1 MSQLWGLLI
10 ILIGCPLL
18 GAMPL
23 IAWIARALKGKRLA
37 QIGTRNISVSAAF
50 YHGGRLVGILAVG
63 SEALK
68 GIIAVSLAHT
78 FFPSQGYWE
87 LIALIALVIGRFAVG
102 RGAGT
107 TNVVWGFLLHDPL
120 ATTYISLVA
129 ALGFIV
135 LRSRE
140 KIKYGVLILIPVV
153 VAILHAEDI
162 ARILAATVLVALMG
176 WIYGQIPD
184 DLELP
189 LQQADPESQGMMA
202 YLQGENAIATLDD
215 ELDPAVV
222 GGKAATLAQ
231 LKRWGYPVPKGW
243 VLAPLDDPMILVD
256 FLQPSELSPLVVRSS
271 AIGEDTEQASAAGQY
286 TTVVNVTSN
295 QQLAEAIATVQAS
308 YHNPSAVQYRR
319 DRGAKDKGMGVV
331 VQQQVQSVYSGV
343 AFSRDPITQQGDA
356 VVIEALPGNPVQV
369 VSGKVT
375 PEEYRVFVVGD
386 EKLACVKFEGK
397 GRIPQAIIKQV
408 AYLVR
413 RLEKRYHGVPQDV
426 EWSYDGQTLW
436 VLQSRPITTLLPI
449 WTRKI
454 AAEVIPGVIHPL
466 TWSIN
471 RPLTCGVWGELFT
484 LVLGDRV
491 RGVDFNETADLHF
504 ARAYFNATFLGDIFL
519 RMGLPAESLDFLT
532 RGSKMSKPP
541 LNSTLENLPGL
552 TKLLQRE
559 INLEKDFKRDYRR
572 YFIPALTQL
581 ANELVEEFEPHQLL
595 NRVDMVLELLHRST
609 HYSILAPVSAALRQ
623 AVFGVKDEQIDHS
636 VTPEIASM
644 RSLQLLAADAKEIL
658 PEVNPETVFTQL
670 AQTPEGEKILYE
682 FEELLQD
689 YGYLSQVGTDISVPT
704 WREQPQLVQQIFIQL
719 LQQDEINPLTTEERK
734 RQRKLVQKRVDL
746 KGRVT
751 EVYSRLLAELR
762 WTFLSLEK
770 KWLEVGLL
778 NQVGDIFFLE
788 INEIRS
794 LVTGTDLVL
803 RNQLSDLIE
812 KRRSQ
817 HREDSQ
823 ITEIPYLVYGYNPPH
838 PTPTTIDRADNILLG
853 IPASH
858 GQVEGRVKVLRSLQE
873 AVDIDRSTI
882 LVVPY
887 TDSGWAPF
895 LVRAG
900 GLIAE
905 AGGKLS
911 HGAIVAREYG
921 IPAVMDVRGAT
932 YILQDGQSVKIDGS
946 KGIVELAKDWKP

>member
-1 MSQLWGLLI
+1 
-10 ILIGCPLL
+10 
-18 GAMPL
+18 MPL
-23 IAWIARALKGKRLA
+23 IAWITRAFTGKQLA

-50 YHGGRLVGILAVG
+50 YHGGRLAGILAVI

-68 GIIAVSLAHT
+68 GIIAVSLAHS
-78 FFPSQGYWE
+78 FFPSQGVWE
-87 LIALIALVIGRFAVG
+87 LVALIALVVGRYFVS

-107 TNVVWGFLLHDPL
+107 TNVVWGFLVHDPL
-120 ATTYISLVA
+120 ATIYVTLIA
-129 ALGFIV
+129 TLGFIV
-135 LRSRE
+135 LRDRQ
-140 KIKYGVLILIPVV
+140 KIKYGILILSPLV
-153 VAILHAEDI
+153 VAILHAGDFP
-162 ARILAATVLVALMG
+162 RIVAAITLAGLLG
-176 WIYGQIPD
+176 WIYNQIPD
-184 DLELP
+184 DLNLP
-189 LQQADPESQGMMA
+189 VQGAESDSQGMMS

-215 ELDPAVV
+215 ELDPAIV

-243 VLAPLDDPMILVD
+243 VLAPLDDPTVLVN

-271 AIGEDTEQASAAGQY
+271 AIGEDSAQASAAGQY
-286 TTVVNVTSN
+286 ETVVNVTS
-295 QQLAEAIATVQAS
+295 QEKLAEAIATVQAS
-308 YHNPSAVQYRR
+308 YNNPSAVKYRQ
-319 DRGAKDKGMGVV
+319 DRGAKDTGMGVLI
-331 VQQQVQSVYSGV
+331 QQQVQSVYSGV
-343 AFSRDPITQQGDA
+343 AFSRDPISQQGDT
-356 VVIEALPGNPVQV
+356 VVIEALPGSPKQV
-369 VSGKVT
+369 VSGKIT
-375 PEEYRVFVVGD
+375 PEEYRVLVVGED
-386 EKLACVKFEGK
+386 KLSCVQFEGS
-397 GRIPQAIIKQV
+397 GRIPHALIKQV

-413 RLEKRYHGVPQDV
+413 RLERRYHGIPQDV

-436 VLQSRPITTLLPI
+436 VLQTRPITTLSPI

-491 RGVDFNETADLHF
+491 RGLDFNETATLHF
-504 ARAYFNATFLGDIFL
+504 SRAYFNATFLGDIFL
-519 RMGLPAESLDFLT
+519 RMGLPPESLDFLT
-532 RGSKMSKPP
+532 RGAKMSKPP

-559 INLEKDFKRDYRR
+559 VNLETDFKRDYRQ
-572 YFIPALTQL
+572 YFIPGLTQL
-581 ANELVEEFEPHQLL
+581 ANELVEDFEPHQLL
-595 NRVDMVLELLHRST
+595 KRVDMILELLHRST
-609 HYSILAPVSAALRQ
+609 HFSILAPVSAALRQ
-623 AVFGVKDEQIDHS
+623 AVFGVKDEEIDHS
-636 VTPEIASM
+636 VTPEIASL
-644 RSLQLLAADAKEIL
+644 RSLQILAADAREIL
-658 PEVNPETVFTQL
+658 PEVQPDQVFAQL
-670 AQTPEGEKILYE
+670 AQTPDGEKILDE
-682 FEELLQD
+682 LNELLQD

-704 WREQPQLVQQIFIQL
+704 WREQPQLVKNLFIQL
-719 LQQDEINPLTTEERK
+719 LQESEPSNSHSGKK
-734 RQRKLVQKRVDL
+734 RQRQLVQKRVDL
-746 KGRVT
+746 RGRVT

-762 WTFLSLEK
+762 WTFLTLEK
-770 KWLEVGLL
+770 KWLEAGVL
-778 NQVGDIFFLE
+778 QQSGDIFFLK
-788 INEIRS
+788 IDEIRS
-794 LVTGTDLVL
+794 LVTVTDLVL
-803 RNQLSDLIE
+803 RNQLPDLIQ
-812 KRRSQ
+812 KRRSEYHQ
-817 HREDSQ
+817 DQQ
-823 ITEIPYLVYGYNPPH
+823 ITDVPALVYGYNPPH
-838 PTPTTIDRADNILLG
+838 PTPVTIDRSDNILLG

-873 AVDIDRSTI
+873 VGEIDRGTI

-900 GLIAE
+900 GLISE